1 MRSRP
6 IKIKA
11 TAAAIA
17 IQPRTS
23 KTTGNLLT
31 GAATI
36 NAAPHQQSD
45 YYSEIDTPILVHD
58 PHDQLCQ
65 SVRDEAAPHGQHAY
79 EQAYKKDNAL

>member
-11 TAAAIA
+11 TAATIA

-36 NAAPHQQSD
+36 NAD